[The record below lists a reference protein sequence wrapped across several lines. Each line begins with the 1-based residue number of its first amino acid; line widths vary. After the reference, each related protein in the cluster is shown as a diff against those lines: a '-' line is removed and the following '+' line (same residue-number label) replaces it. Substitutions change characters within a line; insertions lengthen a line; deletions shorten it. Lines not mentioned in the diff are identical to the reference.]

1 MNHQTTELRE
11 SDSKG
16 RLTLPKQ
23 FANSTLLIEVKSD
36 VELVI
41 RKARVIP
48 LAPGDE
54 LPPVG
59 MIEPLSDADR
69 DLFLAALDG
78 PTPTP
83 TGSLKRAMA
92 AAAKKKRK

>member
-1 MNHQTTELRE
+1 MPPQPTEVRE

-23 FANSTLLIEVKSD
+23 FANSTLLIEVVSD

-41 RKARVIP
+41 RKAKVIP
-48 LAPGDE
+48 LASAEDVSPLGA
-54 LPPVG
+54 
-59 MIEPLSDADR
+59 IEPLSDRDR
-69 DLFLAALDG
+69 DLFLTALDND
-78 PTPTP
+78 PPPP

-92 AAAKKKRK
+92 AAAKKE